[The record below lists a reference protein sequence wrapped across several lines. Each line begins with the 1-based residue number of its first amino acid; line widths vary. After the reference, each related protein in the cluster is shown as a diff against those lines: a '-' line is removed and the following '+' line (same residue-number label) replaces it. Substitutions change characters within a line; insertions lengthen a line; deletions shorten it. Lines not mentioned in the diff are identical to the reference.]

1 MDSKPPKARSTGRP
15 PPEARLALGRASDR
29 KEPALARRGFKIG
42 DSKKKSVAAPGAAAA
57 LACAIAT
64 VSIVGVG
71 LSLTIA
77 LIAVRLGEQGYSARA
92 IGFNTA
98 SAGVATLVGA
108 AFVPGWAR
116 RVGVKELLFL
126 ALLVSGLSL
135 VAMALTNGFW
145 TWLGIRAIFG
155 LALTALF
162 VVSEYWINAIAPP
175 ERRGFVI
182 GLYASSVALGFA
194 AGPSL
199 LALVGTATATP
210 FIAAIALFAVAALP
224 IVLGSG
230 SAPNIKSAP
239 SVPVLAFLLGAP
251 VATLAGLLHGAIE
264 TASMGLLPVYALRAG
279 LTAKTGA
286 IFVTLFAFGNVLA
299 QLPVGF
305 ISDHMDRRKLLVLI
319 ALFSLCGSLALSLI
333 GPSRLL
339 LFGALLIAWGGVVG
353 SLYAVALAHLGSQY
367 RGAEL
372 ANANAAFVMLY
383 ALGMLAGPPIVG
395 LGMDLLAPEGFFVS
409 IAALLALYLGVVGSR
424 STRGIS

>member
-1 MDSKPPKARSTGRP
+1 MGSRPPKLRSTGRP
-15 PPEARLALGRASDR
+15 PAEDPLAFGTTPDG
-29 KEPALARRGFKIG
+29 KEPALAWRGG
-42 DSKKKSVAAPGAAAA
+42 ETRNSKGKFVAAPGAAAP
-57 LACAIAT
+57 LACAIAS

-92 IGFNTA
+92 IGLNTA
-98 SAGVATLVGA
+98 AAGVATLVGA

-126 ALLVSGLSL
+126 SIFTACLSL
-135 VAMALTNGFW
+135 AAMALINDYW
-145 TWLGIRAIFG
+145 AWLAIRALFG

-162 VVSEYWINAIAPP
+162 IVSEYWINAIAPP
-175 ERRGFVI
+175 ERRGMVI
-182 GLYASSVALGFA
+182 GLYASTVALGFA

-199 LALVGTATATP
+199 LAIVGTASATP
-210 FIAAIALFAVAALP
+210 FIIAIALCAAAALP
-224 IVLGSG
+224 IAFGNAT
-230 SAPNIKSAP
+230 APNIKTAA

-251 VATLAGLLHGAIE
+251 IATLAGLMHGAIE

-279 LTAKTGA
+279 LAAKTGA

-305 ISDHMDRRKLLVLI
+305 LSDHMDRRKLLFFI
-319 ALFSLCGSLALSLI
+319 ALIGLCGALALSLL
-333 GPSRLL
+333 GPAHLV
-339 LFGALLIAWGGVVG
+339 LFGAMLVLWGGVVG
-353 SLYAVALAHLGSQY
+353 SLYAVALAHLGAQY
-367 RGAEL
+367 SGAEL

-395 LGMDLLAPEGFFVS
+395 FGMDLLAPDGFFIS
-409 IAALLALYLGVVGSR
+409 IAGLLGVYLGVVAWR
-424 STRGIS
+424 SGRSLP